1 MECAMN
7 DFEKLTPFDR
17 EIWAEELEAFVPEHV
32 FDVHAHLWD
41 NRFAPSADC
50 SLLNSDFTALD
61 KWSREIFPG
70 RKLEYLLLGFP
81 LAGMKVAGFHQFMAE
96 EIVKSNLQ
104 LGSTI
109 VTPEIS
115 AKELDSLIGKYH
127 FCGVKPY
134 RSFAADP
141 VNCRITDYFP
151 EELIEVANEHK
162 LCVTMHMAKF
172 DGIADPENLADLQYL
187 TEKYPGVR
195 WILAH
200 CARAF
205 NACTLEKNIFKLRDL
220 PNIYYDLSAVCDVYS
235 IWLLFKHEDVKR
247 IMFGTDNVISGGM
260 RGNYITWG
268 RGWQYFPGVD
278 AAHCRPDATLV
289 CYENLR
295 AIRRAADM
303 AELTSHQIG
312 DIFYHNAMKLFDME

>member
-1 MECAMN
+1 MTH
-7 DFEKLTPFDR
+7 FEKLTSFDR
-17 EIWAEELEAFVPEHV
+17 EIWGEELEAFVPEKV
-32 FDVHAHLWD
+32 FDVHTHLWD

-50 SLLNSDFTALD
+50 RLWNTDFPALD
-61 KWSREIFPG
+61 KWSKEIFPG

-81 LAGMKVAGFHQFMAE
+81 LAGMKLDGFHEFMAE
-96 EIVKSNLQ
+96 EIAKSNLH

-109 VTPEIS
+109 VTPEMS
-115 AKELDSLIGKYH
+115 AGELDDLIGKYH

-134 RSFAADP
+134 RTFAADP
-141 VNCRITDYFP
+141 ANCRITDYFP
-151 EELIEVANEHK
+151 EELIEVANERK

-172 DGIADPENLADLQYL
+172 DGIADKENMDDLQYL
-187 TEKYPGVR
+187 TAKYPGVR

-205 NACTLEKNIFKLRDL
+205 NAYSLGKSIFFLRDL
-220 PNIYYDLSAVCDVYS
+220 PNIYYDLSAVCDVYA
-235 IWLLFKHEDVKR
+235 IWLLFKYEDIKR

-268 RGWQYFPGVD
+268 RGWQYFPGMDVP
-278 AAHCRPDATLV
+278 HCCGKATLV

-303 AELTSHQIG
+303 AELNLSQIG
-312 DIFYHNAMKLFDME
+312 DIFYNNAIKFFDLEMSR